1 MKITRDDDDMRALQ
15 HALNQES
22 LDWMSSQHPEL
33 VDAIEKA
40 VKSGATPEQVRL
52 AVIRHAG
59 PWRQELAKR
68 AELATLA
75 LMGEL

>member
-1 MKITRDDDDMRALQ
+1 MSSMQELQ
-15 HALNQES
+15 RALNQES

-40 VKSGATPEQVRL
+40 VKAGATPEQVRL

-59 PWRQELAKR
+59 PARTEIAKR
-68 AELATLA
+68 AELVARA
-75 LMGEL
+75 LVGE